1 MSELSGGEGVLK
13 KTKMSTFTVVFMVF
27 SLVAAGAYGIESMIP
42 SSGPGIAILLLII
55 LPFVWGLPF
64 GLVAS
69 EMGSIRP
76 QEGGYY
82 KWVQEALG
90 EFWGFM
96 AGWWRTVS
104 IYIDNTLYV
113 ILAGGYLAS
122 MVGFDKLNTESHI
135 IVGGLTLGW
144 LLEFGFKFLMILIF
158 VGINLKGVK
167 ELALVTNVLSILVL
181 VAFAVVAVVGF
192 MNWSGNPFTTTAI
205 PDEGIVAGEFTTWPV
220 SHPAEWVYYIG
231 GGIAVG
237 MWMYSGYESM
247 STIAGEIEN
256 PQVIPKA
263 TLITVP
269 LIMATYILP
278 TMGSLAALK
287 GEGSDWSFF
296 NWGEEAGDVGYASTV
311 EHLVSNMSTPVIGT
325 IFGVFFGIVAVLAQ
339 CSIYNTYI
347 ASGSRGFFSLA
358 EDKLAPPFLV
368 KVGVKSGV
376 PTRAVLSVGVVN
388 IILCMIPFST
398 IVVVDV
404 FLLISSYIMVYIS
417 AMILRKRDEKKGKEF
432 YNGKFKIPG
441 GYGFLCVLC
450 IVPIF
455 IAVCAFLING
465 TDYFIG
471 GMIGIISGP
480 ILYFIWKRMYG
491 GLNKK
496 DSNVYSINKKTKLAP
511 KDTYRLSIMF
521 ILLSIIGFI
530 GSAWLPFFEGG
541 KDFLGIKGSGMG
553 EDFAWVFPDDYDM
566 TLFGSQESMWFSI
579 IIASFIALAIGII
592 FFIIAKSVEKDEH
605 YSSLGS

>member
-1 MSELSGGEGVLK
+1 MSELSHGEHGLK
-13 KTKMSTFTVVFMVF
+13 KTKMSTMTVVFMVF

-42 SSGPGIAILLLII
+42 DSGPGMTLII
-55 LPFVWGLPF
+55 LIVLPFVWGLPF

-69 EMGSIRP
+69 ELGSVRP

-113 ILAGGYLAS
+113 VLAGGYLAS
-122 MVGFDKLNTESHI
+122 TFHFDE
-135 IVGGLTLGW
+135 LTSKIGPWETGW
-144 LLEFGFKFLMILIF
+144 LLEFAVKLLMIFIF

-167 ELALVTNVLSILVL
+167 ELAIVTNILSILVL
-181 VAFAVVAVVGF
+181 VAFAMVAVIGF
-192 MNWSGNPFTTTAI
+192 LNWSGNPFTTSAV
-205 PDEGIVAGEFTTWPV
+205 PDEDIVAGSLTTWPV
-220 SHPAEWVYYIG
+220 ENAIEWVYYIG

-256 PQVIPKA
+256 PQVIPRA

-278 TMGSLAALK
+278 TMAGLAAFK
-287 GEGSDWSFF
+287 GEGIDFAFW
-296 NWGEEAGDVGYASTV
+296 NWGEEAGDIGYASV
-311 EHLVSNMSTPVIGT
+311 AEHFAGPAFGI
-325 IFGVFFGIVAVLAQ
+325 IFGMVAVFAQ

-347 ASGSRGFFSLA
+347 ASGSRGFFTLA
-358 EDKLAPPFLV
+358 ADKLAPPFLV
-368 KVGVKSGV
+368 KVGKKSGV
-376 PTRAVLSVGVVN
+376 PHRAVLSVGIVN
-388 IILCMIPFST
+388 IVLCMLPFST

-417 AMILRKRDEKKGKEF
+417 AMILRKKYMKDSPDI
-432 YNGKFKIPG
+432 YDGKFKIPL
-441 GYGFLCVLC
+441 GYGFLVIICV
-450 IVPIF
+450 IPII
-455 IAVCAFLING
+455 IAISSFFING

-480 ILYFIWKRMYG
+480 IMYFIWKHMYG
-491 GLNKK
+491 GLNKLEPGK
-496 DSNVYSINKKTKLAP
+496 YKKNIKTGMAP
-511 KDTYRLSIMF
+511 RDIYRLSF
-521 ILLSIIGFI
+521 IFICLTVIGIIG
-530 GSAWLPFFEGG
+530 SVWLPFFEGG
-541 KDFLGIKGSGMG
+541 ANLLGIDGLRMEGM
-553 EDFAWVFPDDYDM
+553 EWSFPDDYDM
-566 TLFGSQESMWFSI
+566 TLFGSQSAMWFGIKVATVIAAI
-579 IIASFIALAIGII
+579 IGVVFLIVG
-592 FFIIAKSVEKDEH
+592 KVVEKDEN
-605 YSSLGS
+605 YK